1 MTLGGPKRFLLNNQG
16 KTSTNSAL
24 APKGIIFG
32 VLLGFYGRLLGAQEH
47 NADGQNDR
55 QTTYAL
61 GLLSEPFFLFY
72 FYNYHGTFPFS
83 IYFLNLRVIVIVIH

>member
-1 MTLGGPKRFLLNNQG
+1 MYKSEKE

-61 GLLSEPFFLFY
+61 GLLSEPFFLIHFLRSLQLSR
-72 FYNYHGTFPFS
+72 NFS
-83 IYFLNLRVIVIVIH
+83 SLDLLLELTCNCNTLDGAFSK